1 MASASPYRPP
11 FTTRQLLVSV
21 QSADEAE
28 LAFRVGVPWV
38 DLKNPSAGSLGAP
51 MTQSCI
57 EFLEAASRYPDSQ
70 ISLALGEFGS
80 VDWEWVS
87 RWLPS
92 FAVGK
97 VGLAGVSNL
106 DDSLV
111 EQLSEFGGKIV
122 PALYADWA
130 RAGSPPPDVVA
141 RIAVETRAPFLL
153 VDTFEKD
160 GRGLFDWLS
169 LSELQQLQLELS
181 QSSIDLVIAGSLRT
195 SDWKLLEQFNDI
207 TIGIRGAACETQT
220 DRSSRLSG
228 PAIEQ
233 WLGFCNGV

>member
-28 LAFRVGVPWV
+28 LAFRAGVPWV

-51 MTQSCI
+51 TTQSCI
-57 EFLEAASRYPDSQ
+57 EFLQAASSFPGSQ

-97 VGLAGVSNL
+97 VGLAGFSKFDNA
-106 DDSLV
+106 LV
-111 EQLSEFGGKIV
+111 DQLSEFSGKIV

-130 RAGSPPPDVVA
+130 RAGSPPADVVA
-141 RIAVETRAPFLL
+141 QLASATRAPFLL
-153 VDTFEKD
+153 IDTFVKD
-160 GRGLFDWLS
+160 GRGLFEWLS
-169 LSELQQLQLELS
+169 FEELQQLQHELS
-181 QSSIDLVIAGSLRT
+181 LSSIDLVIAGSLRT
-195 SDWKLLEQFNDI
+195 SDWKLLERFNDI
-207 TIGIRGAACETQT
+207 TIGIRGAACETQA
-220 DRSSRLSG
+220 DRSSRLSQT
-228 PAIEQ
+228 AIEQ

>member
-1 MASASPYRPP
+1 MASASPYHPP

-28 LAFRVGVPWV
+28 QAFRAGVPWV

-51 MTQSCI
+51 TTQSCI

-70 ISLALGEFGS
+70 ISLALGEFAS

-97 VGLAGVSNL
+97 VGLAGLSNF

-111 EQLSEFGGKIV
+111 EQLSEFDGKIV
-122 PALYADWA
+122 PALYADWP
-130 RAGSPPPDVVA
+130 RAHSAPPDVVA
-141 RIAVETRAPFLL
+141 RLAIATGAPFLL
-153 VDTFEKD
+153 VDTFVKD
-160 GRGLFDWLS
+160 GRGLFEWLS
-169 LSELQQLQLELS
+169 LEELQQLQRELS
-181 QSSIDLVIAGSLRT
+181 LANVDLVIAGSLRT

-207 TIGIRGAACETQT
+207 TIGIRGAVCETQA

-233 WLGFCNGV
+233 WLSFCSGV